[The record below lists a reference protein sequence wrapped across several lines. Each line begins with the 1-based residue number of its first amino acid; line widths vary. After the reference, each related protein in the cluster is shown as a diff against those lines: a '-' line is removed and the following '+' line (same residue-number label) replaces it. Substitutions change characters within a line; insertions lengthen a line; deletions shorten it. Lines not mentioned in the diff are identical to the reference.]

1 MDETDK
7 DIFETLVD
15 PMKFFPELG
24 PQDDWFN
31 EMYVKEPG
39 LYEEWKS
46 VGGKEKVLLDIY
58 FYAKS
63 KDFTEK
69 NIIRLI
75 KKYIQIRKDKYKEQE
90 PMKPFVLDKMK
101 EIIDKRVSIQ
111 EKSKKNNK
119 GGKKERKTKKSK
131 RNRKTRK
138 SRK

>member
-1 MDETDK
+1 MDEIDK

-15 PMKFFPELG
+15 PMEFFPELG

-111 EKSKKNNK
+111 EQLKKKNK

-131 RNRKTRK
+131 RNRKTKK